1 MRSMPP
7 LKTLLLPLALALAAC
22 GGGASQP
29 PASAPASSPAPASA
43 AVSAK
48 PVASGSAAGS
58 AKPAASASAASASA
72 KPAASGGAAT
82 SGKPAAS
89 ASAAPS
95 IAPAKP
101 GQILVAYSE
110 IVTSN
115 LPMWAAK
122 EGAIFQKHGLDVD
135 VRLIE
140 SSLSIGALLS
150 GQVQLA
156 GVGGSETLAAAVEG
170 GDLRILAT
178 TTPVY
183 PYKLEVAKDIQT
195 AADLKGKKIA
205 ISRIGSS
212 SDVATRAGL
221 KKLGLVPDKDVNI
234 VQVGS
239 LQARTSA
246 MISGAVQGSMANP
259 PDTLTL
265 EDQGFHALVDLASLD
280 LPASNNGIVVQGAW
294 LSAHKDEAQKYVDAD
309 IEAIARVKKDEAFAL
324 TVMKK
329 YLKSD
334 DTRLMQAA
342 YDYWV
347 GKTMPALPYPKPEQF
362 TDSVAV
368 VAEKNPKASSF
379 DLNKLLDPSFVKS
392 AADRGVDK
400 A

>member
-1 MRSMPP
+1 
-7 LKTLLLPLALALAAC
+7 
-22 GGGASQP
+22 
-29 PASAPASSPAPASA
+29 
-43 AVSAK
+43 
-48 PVASGSAAGS
+48 
-58 AKPAASASAASASA
+58 
-72 KPAASGGAAT
+72 
-82 SGKPAAS
+82 
-89 ASAAPS
+89 
-95 IAPAKP
+95 
-101 GQILVAYSE
+101 
-110 IVTSN
+110 
-115 LPMWAAK
+115 MWAAK